1 MKYKVGDKVR
11 VKQDLEIG
19 KKYGCADFTNDM
31 QMYIGKIVTIARV
44 LWVSDG
50 SGDFGYDIVEDK
62 GFYIW
67 THEMLESLAEE
78 SKAPSVTKRIND
90 KHNILNGLL
99 QTDGSVDGEKLMK
112 KLEESQVQANGVVM
126 SDRPQRPTES
136 ASTPAS
142 TERKEKFKEGD
153 KLQFVKEY
161 KFPRGG
167 TVLKGSIW
175 EVAIVN
181 TEIYTLLYVGGEN
194 SISGKC
200 GYNINL
206 PLEVLTSHCV
216 RVFGEV
222 PEKESKV
229 GNDYYEKSAMQPLE
243 VMQRIMTPEQFKGF
257 LLGNCIKYRMRC
269 DNKGQ
274 HDSDLYKA
282 RQYAYWLELVRQG
295 KTINPSVDVV
305 PEGYEFKVV

>member
-1 MKYKVGDKVR
+1 MKFKVGDKVKF
-11 VKQDLEIG
+11 VKD
-19 KKYGCADFTNDM
+19 C
-31 QMYIGKIVTIARV
+31 TIA
-44 LWVSDG
+44 SG
-50 SGDFGYDIVEDK
+50 SVINANSVWKVNYTSKEYYMLRCVGENLFVNIE
-62 GFYIW
+62 
-67 THEMLESLAEE
+67 HELVDESCE
-78 SKAPSVTKRIND
+78 KIHTAPSVTKRIND

-112 KLEESQVQANGVVM
+112 KLEESQVQVANGVVM
-126 SDRPQRPTES
+126 SDRPQRPTGS

-142 TERKEKFKEGD
+142 TEQFKEGD
-153 KLQFVKEY
+153 KLQFVKDY

-167 TVLKGSIW
+167 SVLKGSVW
-175 EVAIVN
+175 EVVKVN
-181 TEIYTLLYVGGEN
+181 IEIYTLLYVGGEN

-200 GYNINL
+200 GYNMNL

-216 RVFGEV
+216 RVLDEA
-222 PEKESKV
+222 PEKESKG

-295 KTINPSVDVV
+295 KIINPSVDVV

>member
-1 MKYKVGDKVR
+1 MKYKVGDKVKIR
-11 VKQDLEIG
+11 ADLNPNDE
-19 KKYGCADFTNDM
+19 YGGLIPVRSMCGERGNVATIKDSEVRDGLRLYHIEGDM
-31 QMYIGKIVTIARV
+31 CYL
-44 LWVSDG
+44 LWT
-50 SGDFGYDIVEDK
+50 E
-62 GFYIW
+62 
-67 THEMLESLAEE
+67 EMFEGVVIE
-78 SKAPSVTKRIND
+78 APSVTKRIND

-112 KLEESQVQANGVVM
+112 KLEESQVQVANGVVM

-136 ASTPAS
+136 VSTPAS
-142 TERKEKFKEGD
+142 TEQFKEGD
-153 KLQFVKEY
+153 KLQFVKDY

-167 TVLKGSIW
+167 SVLKGSIW
-175 EVAIVN
+175 EIAEVN
-181 TEIYTLLYVGGEN
+181 IEFYTLLYVWGEN
-194 SISGKC
+194 SVSGKC

-229 GNDYYEKSAMQPLE
+229 GNDYYEKSSMQPLE

-295 KTINPSVDVV
+295 KIINPSVDVV